1 MSTAPAPSSTAEG
14 RRTVAAA
21 ALLATYLQA
30 VTISIPNAAVFH
42 IGGAFSMQ
50 DDEIGWMFTSYITAS
65 AVVFPMTR
73 WLAGRY
79 GWKAVFQTSI
89 TVFAVGLLLATQAT
103 TLMQFLGA
111 RIIQGAAS
119 GTLAP
124 LSLAILVNDLPPHRH
139 NHIGMASTFTVLLG
153 ILSGPAIGGW
163 LSEYYG
169 WQSIFYACLAA
180 SGLVFLAMG
189 LSLGEMK
196 AAKNSPFDFFGLV
209 TLSLGLVGL
218 QMVLDR
224 GERLDWFASN
234 EIWLEAIGS
243 ALGFCLYAVHILTT
257 RAHFLDKALFRDRNF
272 VLSTVMFFAFGFVLL
287 PTVALTSPMLEELL
301 GYPADTTGY
310 MTIPRSLALLGGL
323 ALAWLM
329 PRRIDSRLLL
339 VIGAALVTY
348 GNWRMIGYSPLMD
361 WWPVVA
367 AGMFQGA
374 GLGLLMPTLTK
385 TAFST
390 LSPALRPEGT
400 ALFNLARLY
409 GSTIGV
415 AIVQLY
421 FFNNTQAMHLALASH
436 VTSHVVSAHAP
447 GFLSGAGLGIL
458 NEMMTGQAAA
468 IALFGQFKL
477 LMIAMLIASPLA
489 LLLRKPR
496 AAATLSGAGK

>member
-1 MSTAPAPSSTAEG
+1 MNAAPAPSPTAEG
-14 RRTVAAA
+14 QRTVAVA
-21 ALLATYLQA
+21 ALFATYLQA

-50 DDEIGWMFTSYITAS
+50 DDEIGWIFTSYIAAS
-65 AVVFPMTR
+65 AVVFPMAR

-79 GWKAVFQTSI
+79 GRKTVFQTSLAI
-89 TVFAVGLLLATQAT
+89 FAVGLLLAAQAT

-111 RIIQGAAS
+111 RIVQGAAS
-119 GTLAP
+119 GALAP
-124 LSLAILVNDLPPHRH
+124 LSLAILLNDLPPHRH
-139 NHIGMASTFTVLLG
+139 NHIAKASTFAVLLG

-189 LSLGEMK
+189 LSLGEME
-196 AAKNSPFDFFGLV
+196 AEKNAPFDFFGLA
-209 TLSLGLVGL
+209 TLSLGMVGL

-224 GERLDWFASN
+224 GERLDWFAAN
-234 EIWLEAIGS
+234 EIRLEAIGA

-272 VLSTVMFFAFGFVLL
+272 VLSTIMFFAFGFVLL

-329 PRRIDSRLLL
+329 PRRIDNRLLL
-339 VIGAALVTY
+339 VIGAALVIY

-385 TAFST
+385 AAFST
-390 LSPALRPEGT
+390 LDPALRPEGT

-436 VTSHVVSAHAP
+436 VTSHAVSVQAP
-447 GFLSGAGLGIL
+447 GFLSRAGLGVL

-477 LMIAMLIASPLA
+477 LMIAMLIVSPLA
-489 LLLRKPR
+489 LLLRKPSP
-496 AAATLSGAGK
+496 AATLSGAGK

>member
-1 MSTAPAPSSTAEG
+1 
-14 RRTVAAA
+14 
-21 ALLATYLQA
+21 
-30 VTISIPNAAVFH
+30 
-42 IGGAFSMQ
+42 
-50 DDEIGWMFTSYITAS
+50 
-65 AVVFPMTR
+65 
-73 WLAGRY
+73 
-79 GWKAVFQTSI
+79 
-89 TVFAVGLLLATQAT
+89 
-103 TLMQFLGA
+103 
-111 RIIQGAAS
+111 
-119 GTLAP
+119 
-124 LSLAILVNDLPPHRH
+124 
-139 NHIGMASTFTVLLG
+139 
-153 ILSGPAIGGW
+153 
-163 LSEYYG
+163 
-169 WQSIFYACLAA
+169 
-180 SGLVFLAMG
+180 
-189 LSLGEMK
+189 
-196 AAKNSPFDFFGLV
+196 
-209 TLSLGLVGL
+209 
-218 QMVLDR
+218 
-224 GERLDWFASN
+224 
-234 EIWLEAIGS
+234 
-243 ALGFCLYAVHILTT
+243 
-257 RAHFLDKALFRDRNF
+257 
-272 VLSTVMFFAFGFVLL
+272 MFFAFGFVLL

-329 PRRIDSRLLL
+329 PKRVDNRLLL
-339 VIGAALVTY
+339 IIGATLVTY

-436 VTSHVVSAHAP
+436 ATSHVVAAQAP
-447 GFLSGAGLGIL
+447 GLLSGAGLGVL

-496 AAATLSGAGK
+496 PAATLPGAGK